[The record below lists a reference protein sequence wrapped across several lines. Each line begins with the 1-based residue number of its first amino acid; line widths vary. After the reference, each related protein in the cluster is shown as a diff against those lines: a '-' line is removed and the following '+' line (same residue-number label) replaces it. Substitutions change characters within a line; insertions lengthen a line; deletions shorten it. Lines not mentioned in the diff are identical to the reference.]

1 MLIILNQY
9 NAYNMMNVAGEYSQE
24 TIGQVGKLEENS
36 GQHHKLL
43 DDTRRVKK
51 STGKPKANLIFYF
64 H

>member
-1 MLIILNQY
+1 
-9 NAYNMMNVAGEYSQE
+9 MNVAGEYSQE